1 MLILPVFYTLVQLK
15 VEIINHFKEY
25 LVGELR
31 KYVIGIDGGGTKTNA
46 LLVNF
51 DGTVVAEASAG
62 STQLQTVG
70 VKESSQILFD
80 LIFHCCQQVGST
92 ADSIHNVIMGIAGAG
107 RVSDRTDLVSS
118 LQSIA
123 AKKKFPLNNIT
134 VETDARIALE
144 AAFAGG
150 PGIIVIAGTGS
161 IALYRTEDGKILRTG
176 GWGKLLGD
184 EGSGYAVGR
193 DGLNAVMR
201 QYDNRGD
208 KTELTRKALTH
219 FQVNST
225 DELIQMIY
233 YGKADVS
240 SFAPRVCEAASAF
253 DHVAHSVL
261 VKNATELM
269 DHVRV
274 LIMQSRPKKKI
285 PVALMGGML
294 ESDTPYSKMV
304 REKIISSLPNVV
316 VQKPKFPAAFGAA
329 IMGLNAFK

>member
-1 MLILPVFYTLVQLK
+1 M
-15 VEIINHFKEY
+15 
-25 LVGELR
+25 GELR

-51 DGTVVAEASAG
+51 DGTVVSEASTG
-62 STQLQTVG
+62 STQLQTIG
-70 VKESSQILFD
+70 IKESSQILFD
-80 LIFHCCQQVGST
+80 LIFQCCQQAACT
-92 ADSIHNVIMGIAGAG
+92 ADSVHNVVMGIAGAG
-107 RVSDRTDLVSS
+107 RASDRSNLVSS

-123 AKKKFPLNNIT
+123 VKKKFPLNNIT

-150 PGIIVIAGTGS
+150 PGIIIIAGTGS
-161 IALYRTEDGKILRTG
+161 IALYRTEDGKLLRTG
-176 GWGKLLGD
+176 GWGKILGD
-184 EGSGYAVGR
+184 EGSGFSVGR
-193 DGLNAVMR
+193 GALNAVMR
-201 QYDNRGD
+201 QHDNRGD
-208 KTELTRKALTH
+208 KTELTKKALDH
-219 FQVNST
+219 FQVST
-225 DELIQMIY
+225 IDDLIQKIY
-233 YGKADVS
+233 HGSADVA

-253 DHVAHSVL
+253 DHVARSVL
-261 VKNATELM
+261 VKNANELM

-294 ESDTPYSKMV
+294 ETDTPYSKMV

>member
-1 MLILPVFYTLVQLK
+1 M
-15 VEIINHFKEY
+15 
-25 LVGELR
+25 GEFR

-80 LIFHCCQQVGST
+80 LIFQCCQQAGST
-92 ADSIHNVIMGIAGAG
+92 ADSIHNVVMGIAGAG
-107 RVSDRTDLVSS
+107 RASDRSDLVSS

-134 VETDARIALE
+134 VETDAHIALE

-208 KTELTRKALTH
+208 KTELTKKALVH
-219 FQVNST
+219 FQSGSI

-329 IMGLNAFK
+329 IIGLNAFK